1 MRRNMLIAFTLTLT
15 LTLTLTSNFTTLQ
28 AQEAYLSA
36 KSDDSL
42 KVFANTQFYE
52 VQYFEEP
59 EVHATPKSVILL
71 IGDGMGLTQ
80 VSAALTANL
89 GQLYINNI
97 KNIGFQTTHSAKRYI
112 TDSAAAGTALAT
124 GVKTY
129 DGAIGVDL
137 DTLALENIREKF
149 EKLGKATGVVSTSS
163 VTHATPAS
171 FVAHQ
176 SYRYKNE
183 AIAADFLLTNIDVFI
198 GGGYNNFAKREDGKD
213 LITAL
218 KQKGYQVLTDISEVA
233 KVKSGKLAGLV
244 ALDHT
249 PSVID
254 GRGNMLEVATK
265 TAINILDNNEKGF
278 FLMVEGS
285 QIDWAGHANNTPYMV
300 TETLDFDKAVG
311 IALEY
316 AAKDKETLVIVTADH
331 ETGGMALTGGNVET
345 GSVKGGYVSGDHT
358 AVMVPV
364 FAFGPGSAH
373 FRGIYD
379 NTDIPKMIMELIGK

>member
-1 MRRNMLIAFTLTLT
+1 MRRNMLIVLTLA
-15 LTLTLTSNFTTLQ
+15 LTLTSSYFNLQ

-36 KSDDSL
+36 KPEDSL

-52 VQYFEEP
+52 VQYFDEP
-59 EVHATPKSVILL
+59 TEHATPKSVILL
-71 IGDGMGLTQ
+71 IGDGMGVTQ

-89 GQLYINNI
+89 GQLYINNL
-97 KNIGFQTTHSAKRYI
+97 KNIGFQTTHSANRYI

-124 GVKTY
+124 GTKTY

-149 EKLGKATGVVSTSS
+149 EKLGKATGVVSTSA

-176 SYRYKNE
+176 SYRYLNE
-183 AIAADFLLTNIDVFI
+183 AIAADFLKTNIDVFI
-198 GGGYNNFAKREDGKD
+198 GGGYDYFAKREDGQD
-213 LITAL
+213 LIKAL
-218 KQKGYQVLTDISEVA
+218 KQKGYQVLTNISEVA
-233 KVKSGKLAGLV
+233 KVKNGKLAGLV

-249 PSVID
+249 PSVLD
-254 GRGNMLEVATK
+254 GRGDMLEVATQ
-265 TAINILDNNEKGF
+265 TAINILNNNENGF

-285 QIDWAGHANNTPYMV
+285 QIDWAGHANNTPYMIS
-300 TETLDFDKAVG
+300 ETLDFDKAVG
-311 IALEY
+311 IALAF
-316 AAKDKETLVIVTADH
+316 AAKNKETLVIVTADH
-331 ETGGMALTGGNVET
+331 ETGGMALTGGNVEK
-345 GSVKGGYVSGDHT
+345 GNVKGEYVSGNHT

-364 FAFGPGSAH
+364 FAFGPGSER

-379 NTDIPKMIMELIGK
+379 NTDIPKMIMELIKK